1 MSVRQDLH
9 IGNCMK
15 PKISGSG
22 HIGANGNRALRVLD
36 AVDANIAVLD
46 SEGCIVSTNKGWRSF
61 SASNCHLDGS
71 LPRQI
76 AVGANYLKVCSE
88 AVGESSENAMLVFE
102 GIRAV
107 IDGRKRHF
115 SHEYPCHSPDRQ
127 RWFLMKVKA
136 LASSWPRE
144 VGVTHIDITE
154 RHRAESELVNKQREL
169 NAALL
174 DLQEMAERIKSLLG
188 GVYLPASK
196 EQRLSSARTSAPEDS
211 LLAALSRREKE
222 ILSALV
228 RGERNSKIAT
238 LLQLSPKSVSTYQS
252 RIFEKLKVN
261 SVAQLVRLVSTSV
274 HK

>member
-1 MSVRQDLH
+1 M
-9 IGNCMK
+9 
-15 PKISGSG
+15 
-22 HIGANGNRALRVLD
+22 
-36 AVDANIAVLD
+36 
-46 SEGCIVSTNKGWRSF
+46 
-61 SASNCHLDGS
+61 
-71 LPRQI
+71 
-76 AVGANYLKVCSE
+76 
-88 AVGESSENAMLVFE
+88 
-102 GIRAV
+102 
-107 IDGRKRHF
+107 
-115 SHEYPCHSPDRQ
+115 
-127 RWFLMKVKA
+127 
-136 LASSWPRE
+136 
-144 VGVTHIDITE
+144 E
-154 RHRAESELVNKQREL
+154 RH
-169 NAALL
+169 
-174 DLQEMAERIKSLLG
+174 